1 MSTSAGTGI
10 PASLIA
16 EARAGSP
23 DALSALYLEHGAAL
37 FRLAYRLVGGRE
49 DAEDV
54 VHDVFVGLPEALRR
68 YEERGS
74 FGGWLKRVTARVA
87 LMRLRSGKRRREVGL
102 DNAAGRAA
110 PPEAAERD
118 GLQAAVD
125 TLPDHLR
132 AVLVLKEIEGYAH
145 AEIAELLGISEG
157 ASRVR
162 LTRALKKLRDE
173 LEGGR

>member
-1 MSTSAGTGI
+1 MATSTANGSS
-10 PASLIA
+10 ASLIA

-23 DALSALYLEHGAAL
+23 NALSALYLEHGVAL
-37 FRLAYRLVGGRE
+37 F
-49 DAEDV
+49 
-54 VHDVFVGLPEALRR
+54 
-68 YEERGS
+68 
-74 FGGWLKRVTARVA
+74 RVA

-102 DNAAGRAA
+102 HNAAGRAE
-110 PPEAAERD
+110 PHETAERD

-162 LTRALKKLRDE
+162 LTRALKKLRRE
-173 LEGGR
+173 LESGR

>member
-1 MSTSAGTGI
+1 MSAAEASEGSEASIDGARTGD
-10 PASLIA
+10 PEALASLYHA
-16 EARAGSP
+16 
-23 DALSALYLEHGAAL
+23 HGAAL
-37 FRLAYRLVGGRE
+37 YHLAYRLTGTPQ

-87 LMRLRSGKRRREVGL
+87 LMKLRRGKRRREVAL
-102 DNAAGRAA
+102 DNAAGQAE
-110 PPEAAERD
+110 PPATSERD

-132 AVLVLKEIEGYAH
+132 SVLVLKEIEGYGH
-145 AEIAELLGISEG
+145 AEIAGLLGISEG

-162 LTRALKKLRDE
+162 LTRALKRLRHE
-173 LEGGR
+173 LESGR

>member
-1 MSTSAGTGI
+1 MSASAGNGS

-37 FRLAYRLVGGRE
+37 FRLAYRLVGARE

-54 VHDVFVGLPEALRR
+54 VHDVFVGLPDALRR

-74 FGGWLKRVTARVA
+74 FAAWLKRVTARVA
-87 LMRLRSGKRRREVGL
+87 LMRLRSGKRRREVAL
-102 DNAAGRAA
+102 DNAAGQVQ
-110 PPEAAERD
+110 PPTISGGD
-118 GLQAAVD
+118 GLAAAVD

-145 AEIAELLGISEG
+145 AEIALLLGISEG

-162 LTRALKKLRDE
+162 LTRALERLRNE
-173 LEGGR
+173 LEDGR